1 MTPDEFRARAH
12 EVIDWIADYMRTVED
27 RPVLSQVK
35 PGDISAKLPAEPPEQ
50 SESWDQILGDL
61 DTIVQPGLTHWQ
73 SPSFFGYFPANSSG
87 PAILGD
93 LVSSGLGVQGM
104 LWSTSPA
111 CTEIETTMLDWLARM
126 IGLPESMMS
135 HGAGGGVI
143 QGTASEAALVS
154 LLAARARGGHP
165 DQPTVYCSSQA
176 HSSIMKAAMI
186 AGLGKDAVRLIE
198 VDGNLR
204 MDAASLDRQIRND
217 VDHGHSPLF
226 VCATVGTTSSGAID
240 PVEEIAAVTQQ
251 HKCWLHVDAAWAGS
265 ACVCPEHRGI
275 LKGVEAA
282 DSFNF
287 NPHKWMLTTFDCSA
301 LWVRDRKPLLDAL
314 SIMPEYLR
322 NQASE
327 TGAVIDY
334 RDWQIPLGR
343 RFRALKL
350 WFVIRHYGVEGIR
363 AHIRRGIEL
372 ATLFESLVRSD
383 DRFELVAAR
392 SLGLVCFR
400 LRGDD
405 SVNEALLSKINA
417 TGRAFFTHTRLPHP
431 NRPGESQFVIR
442 AAIGAIKTEER
453 HIRSAWELI
462 QSTAGV
468 NQH

>member
-35 PGDISAKLPAEPPEQ
+35 PGDISAMLPAQPPEH
-50 SESWDQILGDL
+50 SEPWDRILGDL

-135 HGAGGGVI
+135 HGAGGGVL

-154 LLAARARGGHP
+154 LLAARAQRDHP

-186 AGLGKDAVRLIE
+186 SGLGKDAVRLID
-198 VDGNLR
+198 VDESLR
-204 MDAASLDRQIRND
+204 MDVPSLDRQLRSD
-217 VDHGHSPLF
+217 VESGHSPLF

-240 PVEEIAAVTQQ
+240 PVEQIAAVSQQ
-251 HKCWLHVDAAWAGS
+251 HNCWLHVDAAWAGS
-265 ACVCPEHRGI
+265 ACVCPEHRD
-275 LKGVEAA
+275 LLNGVEAA

-301 LWVRDRKPLLDAL
+301 LWVRNRKPLLDAL

-363 AHIRRGIEL
+363 AHIRRGVEL
-372 ATLFESLVRSD
+372 AQLFESLVRDD
-383 DRFELVAAR
+383 DRFELAAAR

-405 SVNEALLSKINA
+405 SANEELLAKINA
-417 TGRAFFTHTRLPHP
+417 SGRAFFTHTRLPHP
-431 NRPGESQFVIR
+431 MNPSESQFVIR

-462 QSTAGV
+462 QTTAGAI
-468 NQH
+468 QR